1 MLAFDSKLVDTTTG
15 ANETAT
21 IKYQFQDPS
30 GTTGTCTFTVFADL
44 TIASG
49 P

>member
-1 MLAFDSKLVDTTTG
+1 MLAFDSKLLNTTTG

-21 IKYQFQDPS
+21 IVYHFQDPS

-44 TIASG
+44 TIAGG